1 MNVVAKSEM
10 KYTLVFAAFSAYLVV
25 LAVHLGGLA
34 WLLLWPALSFLLVA
48 AAYAGLGPGVCGKRP
63 DGGLACWAVLL
74 LFPYLLLSWAV
85 WHLQRLLSREA
96 ACNEVVPGLWVG
108 RRPLAHELPP
118 GTDLVVDLT
127 AEFPEPRAVV
137 VGRSYVCLP
146 TLDAL
151 APPVGPMRKLVQQ
164 VAAWPGTVYIHCA
177 VGHGRS
183 ALVAAAVLLARG
195 LAAGPKEAQQ
205 LVRKAR
211 PGVSLNRPQRRL
223 LELLVPERPARG
235 PGP

>member
-1 MNVVAKSEM
+1 M
-10 KYTLVFAAFSAYLVV
+10 KYTVVFAAFSAYLIV
-25 LAVHLGGLA
+25 LAAYLGGLA
-34 WLLLWPALSFLLVA
+34 WLLLWPALSFLLIA

-63 DGGLACWAVLL
+63 DGGLAWWAVLL
-74 LFPYLLLSWAV
+74 LFHYLLLTWGV
-85 WHLQRLLSREA
+85 WHLQRLLSREP

-108 RRPLAHELPP
+108 RRPLARELPP

-127 AEFPEPRAVV
+127 SEFPEPRGVV

-151 APPVGPMRKLVQQ
+151 APPVAQMRELVKQ
-164 VAAWPGTVYIHCA
+164 VAAWPGTALVHCA
-177 VGHGRS
+177 AGHGRS

-195 LAAGPKEAQQ
+195 LAADPKEAQQ

-223 LELLVPERPARG
+223 LEMLVPEHPAAG

>member
-1 MNVVAKSEM
+1 M

-34 WLLLWPALSFLLVA
+34 WLLLWPALSFLLIA

-63 DGGLACWAVLL
+63 DGGLAWWAVLL
-74 LFPYLLLSWAV
+74 LFHYLLLTWGV

-108 RRPLAHELPP
+108 RRPFAHELPP

-127 AEFPEPRAVV
+127 AEFLEPRGAVA
-137 VGRSYVCLP
+137 GRSYLCLP

-151 APPVGPMRKLVQQ
+151 APPVAPLRELVKQ
-164 VAAWPGTVYIHCA
+164 VAAWPGTAYVHCA
-177 VGHGRS
+177 AGHGRS
-183 ALVAAAVLLARG
+183 GLVAAAVLLARG
-195 LAAGPKEAQQ
+195 LAAGPKEAQR
-205 LVRKAR
+205 LVRRAR
-211 PGVSLNRPQRRL
+211 RGVSLNRSQRRL
-223 LELLVPERPARG
+223 LEQLVPEHPAAG

>member
-1 MNVVAKSEM
+1 M
-10 KYTLVFAAFSAYLVV
+10 KYAVVFAGFSAYLIV

-34 WLLLWPALSFLLVA
+34 WLLLWPALSFLLMA
-48 AAYAGLGPGVCGKRP
+48 AAYAGQGPAVCGKRP
-63 DGGLACWAVLL
+63 DGGMAWWAVLL
-74 LFPYLLLSWAV
+74 LFHYLLLTWAV
-85 WHLQRLLSREA
+85 WHLQRLLSREP

-108 RRPLAHELPP
+108 RRPLARELPP

-127 AEFPEPRAVV
+127 AELPEPRGVV

-151 APPVGPMRKLVQQ
+151 APPLDSMRELVKR
-164 VAAWPGTVYIHCA
+164 VAAWPGTALVHCA
-177 VGHGRS
+177 AGHGRS
-183 ALVAAAVLLARG
+183 AVVVAAVLLARG
-195 LAAGPKEAQQ
+195 LAASPKEAQQ

-223 LELLVPERPARG
+223 LESLVPEHPAVG

>member
-1 MNVVAKSEM
+1 VATT
-10 KYTLVFAAFSAYLVV
+10 KYVLFFALLGVYLT
-25 LAVHLGGLA
+25 ALGVGLGRFG
-34 WLLLWPALSFLLVA
+34 WLLLWPGGSYLVLA

-63 DGGLACWAVLL
+63 DGRLAWWAVLP
-74 LFPYLLLSWAV
+74 LFHYLLLTWAV
-85 WHLQRLLSREA
+85 WHLQRLLSREP

-108 RRPLAHELPP
+108 RRPLARELPP

-127 AEFPEPRAVV
+127 AEFPEPRGVV

-151 APPVGPMRKLVQQ
+151 APPLAPMRELVKK
-164 VAAWPGTVYIHCA
+164 VAAWPGTALVHCA
-177 VGHGRS
+177 AGHGRS
-183 ALVAAAVLLARG
+183 AAVVAAVLLARG
-195 LAAGPKEAQQ
+195 LAASPKEAQQ

-223 LELLVPERPARG
+223 LEMLVPEHPAAG